1 MRKIV
6 QVIQKNYWDL
16 EICRKCDF
24 LIIYLFLHFF
34 TDWFPG
40 WTRNYGAEPSS
51 QTPSEDCVALRQS
64 FPGLGPDAVALTSV
78 EAKDVRGDNF
88 SLYV

>member
-1 MRKIV
+1 MLEKFRKK
-6 QVIQKNYWDL
+6 VIFYQ
-16 EICRKCDF
+16 F
-24 LIIYLFLHFF
+24 IYFSILFLYFF
-34 TDWFPG
+34 PDWFPG

-51 QTPSEDCVALRQS
+51 LTPSEDCVALRQS

-88 SLYV
+88 SL